1 MSFFVNDADTN
12 SFIALNPD
20 LFEKDIG
27 GFFSDEL
34 YDDALFSTGGEFWKK
49 QRAFVSK
56 MFTHE

>member
-1 MSFFVNDADTN
+1 
-12 SFIALNPD
+12 LNPD